1 MAEDGES
8 SLDHAFAKVCDIFGF
23 EKLIKHHEEAIQQV
37 FEMKSD
43 VYVNSPTDYG
53 FCFGR

>member
-8 SLDHAFAKVCDIFGF
+8 SLDLAFAKVCDIFGF
-23 EKLIKHHEEAIQQV
+23 EKLNKHHEEAIQQV

-43 VYVNSPTDYG
+43 VYVNFPTDYG
-53 FCFGR
+53 F